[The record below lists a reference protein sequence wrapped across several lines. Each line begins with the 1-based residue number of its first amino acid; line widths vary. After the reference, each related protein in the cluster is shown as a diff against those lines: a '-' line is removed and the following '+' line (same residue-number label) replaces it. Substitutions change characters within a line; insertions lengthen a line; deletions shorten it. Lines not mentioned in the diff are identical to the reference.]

1 MREFGITIGFVN
13 LICISFVFI
22 KLILTFLYPSVF
34 FVVVSKSLLRS
45 RKNNSYFRLK
55 FCSDAEARML
65 IKFENRLDEIDI
77 TIDLKCGKEW
87 EEVLTCDLS
96 YDYVK
101 INAEYTT

>member
-77 TIDLKCGKEW
+77 TIAATAIATNTSSK
-87 EEVLTCDLS
+87 
-96 YDYVK
+96 VK
-101 INAEYTT
+101 PNILFT